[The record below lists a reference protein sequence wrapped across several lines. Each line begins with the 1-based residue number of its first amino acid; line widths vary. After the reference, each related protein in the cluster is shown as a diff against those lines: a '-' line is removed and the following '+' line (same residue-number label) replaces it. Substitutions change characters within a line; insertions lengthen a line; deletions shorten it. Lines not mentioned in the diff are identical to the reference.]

1 VPAMIS
7 NRQRLGPAVPR
18 APARVLLCIAAYLF
32 APAGLGDN
40 KQPGPGVGDVAPDF
54 TTKAFLSRQPVT
66 LSEQHGKLVFL
77 TFWAS
82 WCPPCRKEMPVLEQ
96 VQRKLGKERAT
107 VLAVSFREN
116 NEQQVRKWA
125 RDGDL
130 QLTLLE
136 DWNGHIARQYG
147 VHTIPHLYII
157 DRQGRIVHV
166 HTGYGPNSIEHLVR
180 DINAALRDSGEGAVA
195 EPPPA
200 DAAPSSPE
208 AQSSPDR

>member
-1 VPAMIS
+1 MICT
-7 NRQRLGPAVPR
+7 RKRLGPAVSG
-18 APARVLLCIAAYLF
+18 APMRVLLCIAACLT
-32 APAGLGDN
+32 ATAVLGGD

-54 TTKAFLSRQPVT
+54 TTKALLTRQPVT

-116 NEQQVRKWA
+116 NEQQIRKWA

-136 DWNGHIARQYG
+136 DWNGRIARQYG
-147 VHTIPHLYII
+147 VHAIPHLYII
-157 DRQGRIVHV
+157 DRQGRILHV

-180 DINAALRDSGEGAVA
+180 DINSALRDAGESTVA

-200 DAAPSSPE
+200 DTAPSSPE
-208 AQSSPDR
+208 AQSSPER

>member
-1 VPAMIS
+1 MIS
-7 NRQRLGPAVPR
+7 NRQRLGPASPKT
-18 APARVLLCIAAYLF
+18 AARVFLCIAACLSSS
-32 APAGLGDN
+32 AVLGGD
-40 KQPGPGVGDVAPDF
+40 KQAGPGVGDVAPDF

-82 WCPPCRKEMPVLEQ
+82 WCPPCRQEMPVLEQ

-125 RDGDL
+125 RDGNL

-136 DWNGHIARQYG
+136 DWSGHIARQYG
-147 VHTIPHLYII
+147 VRTIPHLYII
-157 DRQGRIVHV
+157 DRQGGILHV

-180 DINAALRDSGEGAVA
+180 DINAALHDSGESTVA
-195 EPPPA
+195 EAPPA
-200 DAAPSSPE
+200 DTGQGSTEAPSSSE
-208 AQSSPDR
+208 R